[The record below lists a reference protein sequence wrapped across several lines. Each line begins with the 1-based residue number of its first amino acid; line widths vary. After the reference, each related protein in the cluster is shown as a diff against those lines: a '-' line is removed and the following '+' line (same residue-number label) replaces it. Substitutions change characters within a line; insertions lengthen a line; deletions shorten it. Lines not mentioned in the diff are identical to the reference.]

1 MNTPSQKPGF
11 TSALPGDSDSLRA
24 RREDQAAV
32 HRYRTADSLDA
43 EIASLADDWL
53 SEREL
58 RELSTR
64 SDAARRGDWLRGRLL
79 GKSLIAERSGDQL
92 QDIEILS
99 IDADGKVNR
108 PRVFAGGV
116 EQPWSLSI
124 SHTERGV
131 LAALSTEPGVT
142 LGVDVVPCQ
151 PLSAGFGR
159 LWFTAAE
166 QYWIE
171 RTGSPGIACFIWGA
185 KESLYKAL
193 NRGESFAPLQF
204 EVLPDGTCRYRN
216 QLLTNVRLRSWHLD
230 GHVAV
235 LASAYSAR
243 QSIAEPIL
251 SAVVTQTS
259 VIPHNPLFV
268 YAEKTS

>member
-1 MNTPSQKPGF
+1 MTTPFRNPDF
-11 TSALPGDSDSLRA
+11 TSALPGEREPLRA
-24 RREDQAAV
+24 GREEQAAL

-43 EIASLADDWL
+43 EIASLAGDWL

-64 SDAARRGDWLRGRLL
+64 SDAARRGDWMRGRLL
-79 GKSLIAERSGDQL
+79 GKSLIAERSGCQL
-92 QDIEILS
+92 HEIEILS
-99 IDADGKVNR
+99 LDADGKVNR
-108 PRVFAGGV
+108 PRLFVCGS

-131 LAALSTEPGVT
+131 LGALSTEPDVT
-142 LGVDVVPCQ
+142 LGVDVMPCQ

-166 QYWIE
+166 QQWIE

-204 EVLPDGTCRYRN
+204 EVLPDGICRYRG
-216 QLLTNVRLRSWHLD
+216 QVLADVRLRSWHLD

-235 LASAYSAR
+235 LASAGSAR
-243 QSIAEPIL
+243 QSIAEPIQ
-251 SAVVTQTS
+251 SPVITHNS
-259 VIPHNPLFV
+259 VIPYNSLFV